1 MTVIDNV
8 APCKIK
14 RVKGKIQN
22 WFDGEILGK
31 RRSRD
36 KLFKAFKKTRLHIY
50 KELYKKTKYKA
61 QKLFAAAE
69 DAFFDEKL
77 SQKVG
82 QPKKL

>member
-50 KELYKKTKYKA
+50 KELYKKTKYNA